1 MATLIY
7 FYNDE
12 PESANPSYLM
22 RSLETNKTA
31 TIQWINTTEDPDGL
45 AKDYNITY
53 SPTVVIITPEGDELA
68 RHIGEITR
76 EQVFALMNH
85 VGAVE

>member
-7 FYNDE
+7 FYDDQ

-22 RSLETNKTA
+22 ESLEKNKTA
-31 TIQWINTTEDPDGL
+31 TIQWINTKEDPNGL
-45 AKDYNITY
+45 AEEYAITY
-53 SPTVVIITPEGDELA
+53 SPTVVVVNANGDELA
-68 RHIGEITR
+68 RHIGEVTR
-76 EQVFALMNH
+76 DQIFKLMTH